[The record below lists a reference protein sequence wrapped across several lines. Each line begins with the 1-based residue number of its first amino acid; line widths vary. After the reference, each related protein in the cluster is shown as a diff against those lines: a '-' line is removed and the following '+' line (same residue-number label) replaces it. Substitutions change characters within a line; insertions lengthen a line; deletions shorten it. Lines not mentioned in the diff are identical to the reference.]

1 MKKYLTRVFR
11 IWGITAIVLSMS
23 ASMAI
28 NTFAYNG
35 NAAAQY
41 AKNWYDS
48 ANSSYNDYHGRGG
61 DCTNFASQCVYAGGA
76 KEEKPS
82 KMTPDSVLKTKTYW
96 FSDKYIRTNY
106 FLGFKV
112 SSYPVWAESSS
123 WVRVAGGYGFYDYW
137 KQEGKTLIVSSDLS
151 YIRSQA
157 RVGDVIQVQAKG
169 SSAKGHSTIVGAK
182 ANGEITLYYHS
193 SDTYKTLA
201 AFDKAYGKGSGTN
214 TYTIIRM

>member
-1 MKKYLTRVFR
+1 MKKYLTRFYR
-11 IWGITAIVLSMS
+11 ILGTTAIGLSII

-28 NTFAYNG
+28 NSFAYDG

-41 AKNWYDS
+41 AKTWYNS
-48 ANSSYNDYHGRGG
+48 ANSTYNDYHGRGG

-82 KMTPDSVLKTKTYW
+82 KVTPGSVLETKKYW
-96 FSDKYIRTNY
+96 FSEKYIKTNY
-106 FLGFKV
+106 LLCFKV

-137 KQEGKTLIVSSDLS
+137 KREGKTIIVSSDLS
-151 YIRSQA
+151 YIRSEA
-157 RVGDVIQVQAKG
+157 RLGDVIQVQAKG

-182 ANGEITLYYHS
+182 TDSEITLYYHS
-193 SDTYKTLA
+193 NDTYKTLA
-201 AFDKAYGKGSGTN
+201 AFDKSYGKGSGTN

>member
-1 MKKYLTRVFR
+1 MKKCSSKILKILSTS
-11 IWGITAIVLSMS
+11 ALCLSIVVGMS
-23 ASMAI
+23 L
-28 NTFAYNG
+28 NCFAYNG
-35 NAAAQY
+35 EAAAKY
-41 AKNWYDS
+41 AKKWYNS
-48 ANSSYNDYHGRGG
+48 ANSTYNDHHGNGG

-82 KMTPDSVLKTKTYW
+82 KKTPGSILTTKTYW
-96 FSDKYIRTNY
+96 FSDKYIQKNY
-106 FLGFKV
+106 FLCFQV

-137 KQEGKTLIVSSDLS
+137 KREGKTLIVSSDLS

-169 SSAKGHSTIVGAK
+169 STAKGHSTVVGAK

>member
-1 MKKYLTRVFR
+1 MKKYLIKVLVT
-11 IWGITAIVLSMS
+11 TAVGLSML
-23 ASMAI
+23 ASMAL
-28 NTFAYNG
+28 NSFAYDG
-35 NAAAQY
+35 TAAANY
-41 AKNWYDS
+41 AKKWY
-48 ANSSYNDYHGRGG
+48 NSLNTTYNDYHKAGG

-76 KEEKPS
+76 KEEKPTTI
-82 KMTPDSVLKTKTYW
+82 KIDSVLTTKKYW

-112 SSYPVWAESSS
+112 SSYPVWAESTS

-157 RVGDVIQVQAKG
+157 RLGDIIQVQAKG
-169 SSAKGHSTIVGAK
+169 SSAKGHSTVVGAK
-182 ANGEITLYYHS
+182 TSDEITLYYHS